1 MQKSVLIRRQLKFID
16 NILKKKVRD
25 MRMHSNSTIIREK
38 GQYLDKQGG
47 KQLFENEK
55 VKE

>member
-1 MQKSVLIRRQLKFID
+1 
-16 NILKKKVRD
+16 

-38 GQYLDKQGG
+38 GQYLEKQGG